1 MYPCTEADAWHCCQR
16 KRDYKDI
23 FLCPVPV
30 LELLALIAFGACK
43 AL

>member
-1 MYPCTEADAWHCCQR
+1 MALLPEKER
-16 KRDYKDI
+16 GGKEINKDI

>member
-1 MYPCTEADAWHCCQR
+1 MHGTVAGER
-16 KRDYKDI
+16 EINKDI